1 MEKCLN
7 ALKKVRKVFLDKK
20 NVIGVGAGMKQVG
33 LERTSHPSV
42 IVFVEKKMVKSGL
55 SRKEMIPEE
64 IDGVPTDVIEI
75 GRVRLLDARTDRSRP
90 ARPGSSIGHYKI
102 SAGTFGAVVRDLKT
116 GEPLILSNNHILA
129 NGTDGRD
136 GRAKIGDPILQPGSY
151 DGGAAD
157 DKIAELL
164 RFWPLLK
171 QEKQTDCPV
180 AAGVAQLGS
189 KLVHLIRPDYNIR
202 FMRVNRGD
210 NTIDAALARPVSR
223 EVISPEIIDIGVP
236 LGMSSAGVNK
246 KVMKSGRS
254 SGLTSGDI
262 VAIDVSLQVDM
273 NDADETGNFSDQV
286 VSDMVS
292 KGGDS
297 GSLILDQEMKAV
309 GLLFAGSEKYT
320 VFNRLENVFAKMGV
334 ELA

>member
-7 ALKKVRKVFLDKK
+7 ALNKVRKVFLHKK

-42 IVFVEKKMVKSGL
+42 IVFVEKKMVKSSL
-55 SRKEMIPEE
+55 SRKEIIPQE

-75 GRVRLLDARTDRSRP
+75 GRVRLLDVRTDKSRP

-102 SAGTFGAVVRDLKT
+102 TAGTFGAVVRDLKT

-129 NGTDGRD
+129 NGTDGKD

-151 DGGAAD
+151 DGGAVD

-164 RFWPLLK
+164 RFWPILK

-180 AAGVAQLGS
+180 AAGAAQLGS
-189 KLVHLIRPDYNIR
+189 KLVHLIRPDYDIR

-210 NTIDAALARPVSR
+210 NIIDAALARPVSR
-223 EVISPEIIDIGVP
+223 DIISPEIIDMGVP
-236 LGMSSAGVNK
+236 RGMSTAGVKK

-273 NDADETGNFSDQV
+273 NDAGETGNFSGQV

-297 GSLILDQEMKAV
+297 GSLIMDQEMKAV

-320 VFNRLENVFAKMGV
+320 VFNRLENVFAKLGV

>member
-1 MEKCLN
+1 VEKCLN

>member
-1 MEKCLN
+1 VEKCLN
-7 ALKKVRKVFLDKK
+7 MLKKVRKVLLSKN

-33 LERTSHPSV
+33 LERTNKPSV
-42 IVFVEKKMVKSGL
+42 IVFVEKKMVRSNL
-55 SRKEMIPEE
+55 SRKEIIPEE

-90 ARPGSSIGHYKI
+90 ARPGCSIGHYKI
-102 SAGTFGAVVRDLKT
+102 TAGTFGAVVRDLKS
-116 GEPLILSNNHILA
+116 GELLILSNNHILA

-136 GRAKIGDPILQPGSY
+136 GRAKVGDSILQPGSY
-151 DGGAAD
+151 DGGVVD

-164 RFWPLLK
+164 RFWPLFK
-171 QEKQTDCPV
+171 HEKQTDCPV

-189 KLVHLIRPDYNIR
+189 KIVHLIRPDYDIR
-202 FMRVNRGD
+202 FMRINRGD
-210 NTIDAALARPVSR
+210 NIIDAALARPVSR
-223 EVISPEIIDIGVP
+223 DVISPEIIDIGIP
-236 LGMSSAGVNK
+236 LGISEAGVKK

-254 SGLTSGDI
+254 SGLTSGDV

-273 NDADETGNFSDQV
+273 NDAGEAGNFSGQV
-286 VSDMVS
+286 VSDMAS

-297 GSLILDQEMKAV
+297 GSLVLDQEMKAV

-320 VFNRLENVFAKMGV
+320 VFNRLENVFAKLGV

>member
-286 VSDMVS
+286 VSDMMS